1 MEISLALGGGGS
13 KGFAHLGVLRC
24 LEKEGF
30 KIRAVAGTSAGGI
43 VSTLY
48 AAGYN
53 PDELLDRFKEFDQS
67 RLFGRQPGDGPSLL
81 GVAGI
86 NHLLADLLGDRTF
99 DDLRI
104 PCAVTAVDLRLEKE
118 VVLKRGR
125 VVEAVLATIAM
136 PGIFPPQERGD
147 HYLIDGGLLDPVP
160 VSPARSLRPTLP
172 VVAVALSSI
181 EPQPLDVLDPPAFLA
196 QIPLLRQ
203 IARLR
208 VAQAFNIF
216 IHSLEICARYLTV
229 MKLQS
234 DKPDAIILPSLE
246 DIGTLDKVDITEI
259 ALRGEQAAA
268 AALTDLR
275 SMFRFSRRLER
286 YARIGNEKKS
296 WIEA

>member
-86 NHLLADLLGDRTF
+86 NHLLADLLGERTF

-118 VVLKRGR
+118 VGIEKRASGRGR
-125 VVEAVLATIAM
+125 SGHHCNAGYLSA
-136 PGIFPPQERGD
+136 PGKGD
-147 HYLIDGGLLDPVP
+147 HI
-160 VSPARSLRPTLP
+160 
-172 VVAVALSSI
+172 
-181 EPQPLDVLDPPAFLA
+181 
-196 QIPLLRQ
+196 
-203 IARLR
+203 
-208 VAQAFNIF
+208 
-216 IHSLEICARYLTV
+216 
-229 MKLQS
+229 
-234 DKPDAIILPSLE
+234 
-246 DIGTLDKVDITEI
+246 
-259 ALRGEQAAA
+259 
-268 AALTDLR
+268 
-275 SMFRFSRRLER
+275 
-286 YARIGNEKKS
+286 
-296 WIEA
+296 